1 MGEAE
6 VKTNTMMMMMMKL
19 ALPGTGVVPAV
30 RCRAVRFP
38 FAIHAANASDRYI
51 YLSRRDVASPDGA
64 RYA

>member
-6 VKTNTMMMMMMKL
+6 VKTNTMMMMMMMMKL
-19 ALPGTGVVPAV
+19 ALPGTGVVP
-30 RCRAVRFP
+30 AVRFP